1 MVLFSPK
8 GRMETCRRICE
19 IEYSTM
25 FRDPQTKIQGI
36 PGLQQRVAAA
46 QAAGLKVV
54 FGNGCFDLIHVG
66 HIRYLQGAKALGDIL
81 VVGINSDASVNALKG
96 KGRPLQPQQER
107 AELIASLECVDYVV
121 IFDAPTV
128 TGLALKPDIHAK
140 GTDYTVDSVPER
152 EIVHAFG
159 GRVAIVG
166 DDKAHSSR
174 DLISVILVKMSQ

>member
-1 MVLFSPK
+1 
-8 GRMETCRRICE
+8 MEICRCICE
-19 IEYSTM
+19 IEYFAM
-25 FRDPQTKIQGI
+25 FRNFQTKIRDI
-36 PGLQQRVAAA
+36 SELQQRVAAA

-81 VVGINSDASVNALKG
+81 VVGINSDASVSALKG
-96 KGRPLQPQQER
+96 IGRPLQPQQER

-121 IFDAPTV
+121 IFNAPTV
-128 TGLALKPDIHAK
+128 ACLLLALKPDIHAK

-174 DLISVILVKMSQ
+174 DLICVILGKMRQ

>member
-1 MVLFSPK
+1 MD
-8 GRMETCRRICE
+8 RCRRIRE
-19 IEYSTM
+19 IEYLAM
-25 FRDPQTKIQGI
+25 FRDPQTKIQDI
-36 PGLQQRVAAA
+36 LGLQQRVAAA
-46 QAAGLKVV
+46 QAAGLIVV

-81 VVGINSDASVNALKG
+81 IVGINSDGSVSALKG

-107 AELIASLECVDYVV
+107 AELIASLGCVDYVV

-128 TGLALKPDIHAK
+128 AGLLLALKPDIHAK

-152 EIVHAFG
+152 EIVHTFG

-174 DLISVILVKMSQ
+174 DLISVILVKMSS